1 VISVGVD
8 TVNSMKQGLISPKAI
23 INLKTIPG
31 LDGIYFDE
39 ENGVRIGA
47 LMKNTGSVPHFSFII
62 LPLNSFSLDLRYIV
76 KEP

>member
-1 VISVGVD
+1 MISVGVD

-23 INLKTIPG
+23 IILKTIPG

-47 LMKNTGSVPHFSFII
+47 LMKNTGSVPHFII
-62 LPLNSFSLDLRYIV
+62 LLLNSFSLDLRYIV

>member
-1 VISVGVD
+1 MISGGVD
-8 TVNSMKQGLISPKAI
+8 LVNFMKQGLISPKAI

-47 LMKNTGSVPHFSFII
+47 LMKNRGSVPHFII
-62 LPLNSFSLDLRYIV
+62 LLLNSFSLDLRYIV